1 MRSPRN
7 APAAERRPGSITEEC
22 YLVEGAGVVDFFFL
36 LCFLLVDFPLLVDGV
51 EEEAGAPAAG
61 VSAAIGAAD
70 FGISAAIA
78 AAAMPKLNKAEVIR
92 VPDLVMGSPAVI

>member
-7 APAAERRPGSITEEC
+7 APAAVRRPGSITEEC
-22 YLVEGAGVVDFFFL
+22 YLVEGAGAVDFFFL

-51 EEEAGAPAAG
+51 EEAGAPAAG

-70 FGISAAIA
+70 FGMSAAMA

>member
-1 MRSPRN
+1 L
-7 APAAERRPGSITEEC
+7 
-22 YLVEGAGVVDFFFL
+22 LVGAGVVDFFDF

-51 EEEAGAPAAG
+51 EEAGAPAAG
-61 VSAAIGAAD
+61 ASAAIGAED

-92 VPDLVMGSPAVI
+92 VADFVMGSPAVV